1 MKANKLI
8 LLAVVAAVLGVA
20 AYMSSRSVKVKTP
33 SQVGRELLP
42 ELDLSKVMRIEL
54 KCSDNENLLLSGSDD
69 GWKINSLYDYPAD
82 ITRIREHLLTLR
94 NLKIGQKGS
103 PDKIEDADLL
113 DLQDSAGRSLAT
125 LLIGDEHMR
134 KATGRATQFGGGAY
148 PDGRYVSTGDKDEVW
163 LVKETLS
170 SFTPKPSNWADTQI
184 ISVSSSDVNGI
195 ALMKQGDSCILSKK
209 DGEWSVA
216 GLTDDEEFDTSASH
230 SLESALSSLSFN
242 NLADPALSDDELGIS
257 TGAVFKVTLK
267 SGESYTASLGSA
279 VPEGADRYMKIRANF
294 TPQGTNETVNAEIRT
309 KVESFNEKSARWSY
323 IIPSYKADSMM
334 KSRADIVKNKEKQPE
349 AEASEQEQSQ
359 GSSAAQASGQQAED
373 EEDNN

>member
-8 LLAVVAAVLGVA
+8 LLAVVAAILGVA
-20 AYMSSRSVKVKTP
+20 AYMSSRSVNVKTP

-42 ELDLSKVMRIEL
+42 ELDLSKVMKIEL
-54 KCSDNENLLLSGSDD
+54 KCSDNENLLLSGGDD

-82 ITRIREHLLTLR
+82 ITKIRERLLTLKS
-94 NLKIGQKGS
+94 LKIGQKSS
-103 PDKIEDADLL
+103 PEKIADADIL
-113 DLQDSAGRSLAT
+113 DLQDSSGKSLTT

-134 KATGRATQFGGGAY
+134 KATGRAAQFGGSSY

-184 ISVSSSDVNGI
+184 ISISSSDVNGI
-195 ALMKQGDSCILSKK
+195 ALMKQGESCILSKK

-216 GLTDDEEFDTSASH
+216 GLKDDEEFDTSASH

-242 NLADPALSDDELGIS
+242 NLADPALSDDDLGIS
-257 TGAVFKVTLK
+257 TGAVFKVTIK
-267 SGESYTASLGSA
+267 SGESYTASLGSV
-279 VPEGADRYMKIRANF
+279 VPDGTDRYMKIRANF

-309 KVESFNEKSARWSY
+309 KVENFNEKSSRWSY

-334 KSRADIVKNKEKQPE
+334 KSRADIVKKKEKQPE
-349 AEASEQEQSQ
+349 PEASEKEQPQ
-359 GSSAAQASGQQAED
+359 TVSAAQTSERQTED
-373 EEDNN
+373 EEGNN